1 MLLCLPLVFW
11 ACGDDSS
18 SPVRDNSNRVIPS
31 EVEGSVD
38 YVWETADDKVKCKNT
53 RSGKIAYYEPD
64 DAVLICE
71 YDEDSDEWAWT
82 EYVDNGNENA
92 DPDIHRGD
100 DEDTESKSSSSTSVI
115 PSDVEGSSSSVAS
128 SSSAKSSSSASSSD
142 SGWTWDVPKEAR
154 LNPEI
159 TYGTMTDA
167 RDGKKYKTVEICNKD
182 KSLCQTWMAEN
193 LNFNSN
199 FLPKGK
205 TAATDSVINSW
216 CYDDNEAYCDVAGR
230 LYTWAAAIDSAALAN
245 DADDLQTCGYG
256 KTCDRLTTSALAEA
270 SMQGVCPSGWH
281 LPSREEWNA
290 LFTAVG
296 EDHAGT
302 ALKTATGWYSQTG
315 GVADRDAYGFS
326 ALPAGGR
333 YYGDFNGAGNLANFW
348 SSSESDRY
356 SAYVM
361 RLCYFND
368 YADLLY
374 FNKRIGYSV
383 RCFQN

>member
-1 MLLCLPLVFW
+1 MLLCLPLAFW

-115 PSDVEGSSSSVAS
+115 PSDVEESSSSVAS
-128 SSSAKSSSSASSSD
+128 SNSVKSSSSVTSSD
-142 SGWTWDVPKEAR
+142 SDWTWDVPKEAR

-281 LPSREEWNA
+281 LPSYAEWQT

-315 GVADRDAYGFS
+315 GTTDRDAYGFS
-326 ALPAGGR
+326 ALPAGYR
-333 YYGDFNGAGNLANFW
+333 DVFSYYDVGNYAYFW
-348 SSSESDRY
+348 SASEYGSDNVRSMNLEYSSY
-356 SAYVM
+356 YAYLHHG
-361 RLCYFND
+361 RKKF
-368 YADLLY
+368 
-374 FNKRIGYSV
+374 GYSV
-383 RCFQN
+383 RCLQ